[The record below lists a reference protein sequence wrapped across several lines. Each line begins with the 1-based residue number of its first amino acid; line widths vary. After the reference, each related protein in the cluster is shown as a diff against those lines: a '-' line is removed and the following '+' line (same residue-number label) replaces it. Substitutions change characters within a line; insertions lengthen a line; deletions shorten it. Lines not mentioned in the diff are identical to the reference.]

1 MRNGQDSE
9 MKFILTLLKSPEMEY
24 NSNNI
29 AGAVGISAVGV
40 LKIAR
45 KLEKENILTSRK
57 IGKANIYRVNLDSD
71 YARQYIKYL
80 LKREAEKAPPYVR
93 VWIKELKKIKSS
105 DGVILFGSVL
115 RKGEEARDIDALVI
129 VNQKSFKKVKKE
141 IEEISRNM
149 EAEMG
154 QVREEK
160 KNEEEE
166 NEKEF
171 LENLRKQREAEQE
184 EIMVLERKHLR
195 PKRGGAFAKGG
206 KAKVSQSDM
215 SATGEFKGKID

>member
-1 MRNGQDSE
+1 MNPNIQPTERYINLKLGYTNYRLAMRNGQDSE
-9 MKFILTLLKSPEMEY
+9 MKFILTLLKSPEIEY

-141 IEEISRNM
+141 IEEINFINL
-149 EAEMG
+149 
-154 QVREEK
+154 K
-160 KNEEEE
+160 KVHPIYQT
-166 NEKEF
+166 KEDIEQHIKKRQAVVLSALKGMFIFGEDIF
-171 LENLRKQREAEQE
+171 LE
-184 EIMVLERKHLR
+184 VL
-195 PKRGGAFAKGG
+195 
-206 KAKVSQSDM
+206 SS
-215 SATGEFKGKID
+215 

>member
-9 MKFILTLLKSPEMEY
+9 MKFILTLLKSPEMKY

-141 IEEISRNM
+141 IEEINFINL
-149 EAEMG
+149 
-154 QVREEK
+154 K
-160 KNEEEE
+160 KVHPIYQT
-166 NEKEF
+166 KEDIEQHIKKRQAVVLSALKGMFIFGEDFF
-171 LENLRKQREAEQE
+171 LEAL
-184 EIMVLERKHLR
+184 
-195 PKRGGAFAKGG
+195 
-206 KAKVSQSDM
+206 SS
-215 SATGEFKGKID
+215 

>member
-9 MKFILTLLKSPEMEY
+9 MKFILTLLKSPEIEY

-141 IEEISRNM
+141 IEEINFINL
-149 EAEMG
+149 
-154 QVREEK
+154 K
-160 KNEEEE
+160 KVHPIYQT
-166 NEKEF
+166 KEDIEQHIKKRQAVVLSALKGMFIFGEDIF
-171 LENLRKQREAEQE
+171 LE
-184 EIMVLERKHLR
+184 VL
-195 PKRGGAFAKGG
+195 
-206 KAKVSQSDM
+206 SS
-215 SATGEFKGKID
+215 

>member
-9 MKFILTLLKSPEMEY
+9 MKFILTLLKSPEIEY

-80 LKREAEKAPPYVR
+80 LKREAEKALPYVR

-141 IEEISRNM
+141 IEEINFINL
-149 EAEMG
+149 
-154 QVREEK
+154 K
-160 KNEEEE
+160 KVHPIYQT
-166 NEKEF
+166 KEDIEQHIKKRQAVVLSALKGMFIFGEDIF
-171 LENLRKQREAEQE
+171 LE
-184 EIMVLERKHLR
+184 VL
-195 PKRGGAFAKGG
+195 
-206 KAKVSQSDM
+206 SS
-215 SATGEFKGKID
+215 

>member
-141 IEEISRNM
+141 IEEINFINL
-149 EAEMG
+149 
-154 QVREEK
+154 K
-160 KNEEEE
+160 KVHPIYQT
-166 NEKEF
+166 KEDIEQHIKKRQAVVLSALKGMFIFGEDIF
-171 LENLRKQREAEQE
+171 LE
-184 EIMVLERKHLR
+184 VL
-195 PKRGGAFAKGG
+195 
-206 KAKVSQSDM
+206 SS
-215 SATGEFKGKID
+215 